1 MYFEIVGAR
10 SNVCT
15 TGPLLHIVRGVVKAV
30 EEGDAAAAGSDTS
43 KLRPD
48 VYIRTGALRPTQR

>member
-43 KLRPD
+43 KLRPA
-48 VYIRTGALRPTQR
+48 VYGKTGAF